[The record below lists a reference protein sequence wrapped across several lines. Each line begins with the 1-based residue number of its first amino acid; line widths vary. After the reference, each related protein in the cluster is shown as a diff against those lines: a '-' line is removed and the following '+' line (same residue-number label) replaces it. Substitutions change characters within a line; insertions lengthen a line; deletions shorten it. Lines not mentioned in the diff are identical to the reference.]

1 MTVHIREAYVERLN
15 VQDRWKISTGIALQL
30 VSIAL
35 VAYCG
40 PYIQGRWGL
49 YGLIATEL
57 LLLLIAVLTAVA
69 HDTPLKDVFPVK
81 PVSASEAV
89 GLIFFIIG
97 GYIMNVVMLG
107 ISLRLLSAASGEISY
122 VNAFMSGYDPFLLLV
137 SMAILPA
144 VCEEALE
151 RGVVMKHFRSIR
163 RDWVIVLMMGMFFG
177 LFHLSPGRFLNTA
190 CLGALLTYMM
200 LKKDNILYPVIFHL
214 ANNLISILPSVL
226 SMGDPVSEVD
236 PSELTY
242 VYLLMGSVF
251 PLLLVAG
258 NMLMCPG
265 AFRRRQWIAAAAV
278 SLVLLTA
285 GGAGAALE
293 KGQVVDDKVYVL
305 QETLRKEY
313 PLEVEQDGLYF
324 VKISSSYQGS
334 CELRQNG
341 IRVVARDGDG
351 DRDPYVFGLYR
362 LSEGS
367 YTITYE
373 VAEGSDDEVDL
384 DATLI
389 RINK

>member
-1 MTVHIREAYVERLN
+1 MKRLTV
-15 VQDRWKISTGIALQL
+15 QGRWKISTGIALQL

-35 VAYCG
+35 IASCG
-40 PYIQGRWGL
+40 SYMQEIWGVT
-49 YGLIATEL
+49 GLIATEL
-57 LLLLIAVLTAVA
+57 MLLMIALITTVA
-69 HDTPLKDVFPVK
+69 HKTPLKEVFPVK
-81 PVSASEAV
+81 PVSAREAI
-89 GLIFFIIG
+89 GLILFILG
-97 GYIMNVVMLG
+97 GYLMNIVMLG
-107 ISLRLLSAASGEISY
+107 ISMKVISSASGETSY
-122 VNAFMSGYDPFLLLV
+122 VNAFLSGYDPVLLFV
-137 SMAILPA
+137 SMALLPA
-144 VCEEALE
+144 LCEEALE
-151 RGVVMKHFRSIR
+151 RGVVMKHFRSIKK
-163 RDWVIVLMMGMFFG
+163 DWVIVLIMGLFFG

-190 CLGALLTYMM
+190 CLGALLSYLM
-200 LKKDNILYPVIFHL
+200 LKKENILFPVIFHF
-214 ANNLISILPSVL
+214 ANNLISILPSL
-226 SMGDPVSEVD
+226 FSFGNAASEVD

-242 VYLLMGSVF
+242 VYLLMGCLF
-251 PLLLVAG
+251 PVLLVAG

-265 AFRRRQWIAAAAV
+265 TFRKRQWIAAIAAFV
-278 SLVLLTA
+278 VLLTTGTA
-285 GGAGAALE
+285 DALLVR
-293 KGQVVDDKVYVL
+293 GRVVNEKVYVL

-341 IRVVARDGDG
+341 IRVVARDGGG